1 MFCLVKMQPKSKTK
15 YSICIVVLPQTNTH
29 AHESILRFY
38 WAQKILIL
46 FYLYRVFNAAAQR
59 QARESEGDFIFFID

>member
-15 YSICIVVLPQTNTH
+15 YSFCIVVLPQTNTH